1 VHFTILKMVNS
12 FDEQYKK
19 EKCLWGIKSAPIVE
33 FLLKHKKSG
42 TVLDLGTG
50 EGRNALFLAK
60 HGFNVTAVDISGE
73 GIKKLERLALENKV
87 RINTFV
93 KDIRNF
99 NFSENY
105 DVILSF
111 ATLHFLEK
119 EEIERVI
126 KKMKKH
132 TSYNGFNVITVF
144 TEENPNKNFS
154 YLFKRNELKNYYSD
168 WEILEYKERITPL
181 EKHGKEGK
189 PHRHGIAELIAR
201 KN

>member
-1 VHFTILKMVNS
+1 MVNS

-19 EKCLWGIKSAPIVE
+19 EKCLWGIKPAPVVE

-126 KKMKKH
+126 KKIKEH

-154 YLFKRNELKNYYSD
+154 YLFKRNELKKYYSD
-168 WEILEYKERITPL
+168 WEILGYKERMTPL

-189 PHRHGIAELIAR
+189 LHRHGLARLVAR

>member
-1 VHFTILKMVNS
+1 MVSS
-12 FDEQYKK
+12 FDKQYKK
-19 EKCLWGIKSAPIVE
+19 EKCLWGIKPAPIME

-60 HGFNVTAVDISGE
+60 HGFNVTAVDISRE

-105 DVILSF
+105 DIILSF

-126 KKMKKH
+126 KKIKEH

-154 YLFKRNELKNYYSD
+154 YLFKRNELKKYYSD
-168 WEILEYKERITPL
+168 WEILGYKERMTPL

-189 PHRHGIAELIAR
+189 LHRHGLARLVAR